1 MTPCTSNMMCANHD
15 IDDPSLKV
23 EMTSD
28 ARLYPTGEMKYI
40 ETEESNGIVND
51 VLLPCFKR
59 KDIDMSVSVSI
70 INQSTITYIDKVW
83 VEELFQSIDCW
94 KIITPGGKTYWVV
107 RADWGTTEC
116 VIKSNYDNR
125 CIYENDPM
133 VAVKEM
139 LKN

>member
-1 MTPCTSNMMCANHD
+1 MTPCTSNVMCNHD

-23 EMTSD
+23 EITSD
-28 ARLYPTGEMKYI
+28 ARLYPTGEY
-40 ETEESNGIVND
+40 VNRLGSSGEN
-51 VLLPCFKR
+51 VTLQRFKR
-59 KDIDMSVSVSI
+59 SNIDMSVRVSI
-70 INQSTITYIDKVW
+70 INQSTITYIPQVW
-83 VEELFQSIDCW
+83 VEDLSQSTDCW

-116 VIKSNYDNR
+116 VIKSTYNNR

-139 LKN
+139 LNN